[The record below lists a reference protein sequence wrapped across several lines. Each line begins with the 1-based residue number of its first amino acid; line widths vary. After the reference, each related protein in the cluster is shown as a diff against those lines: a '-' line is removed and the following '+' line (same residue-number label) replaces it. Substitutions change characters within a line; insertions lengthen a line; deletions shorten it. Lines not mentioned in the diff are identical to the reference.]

1 MYSNFW
7 YSLIVYIKVQNNSL
21 KSRDC
26 TGDFFEVWN
35 KGYPPKSWKIEC
47 QVKHLKLPLF
57 NVVQLTQFHVQWK
70 LKLSFCYDFVE
81 LNKSGNFKCFTWHSI
96 FHDFGGY
103 PPFQTSKKLPVNNMQ
118 LANKVSFLLYFEK
131 VGENVFSK
139 YYSEIFWRNIPSFKN
154 YDRNRAADW
163 QLK

>member
-1 MYSNFW
+1 MSQCVVIEKEFLLLLWINSDSKDFNFEGWCKVDINKPSRYINLGTEYSW
-7 YSLIVYIKVQNNSL
+7 Y
-21 KSRDC
+21 

-103 PPFQTSKKLPVNNMQ
+103 PPFQTSK
-118 LANKVSFLLYFEK
+118 
-131 VGENVFSK
+131 
-139 YYSEIFWRNIPSFKN
+139 
-154 YDRNRAADW
+154 
-163 QLK
+163 